1 MIDAKEGPLTFEG
14 PHRVKYELNQIICH
28 WENASGNDKHKT
40 SNGTGISAKIGREI

>member
-14 PHRVKYELNQIICH
+14 PHRVNYELNH
-28 WENASGNDKHKT
+28 WENASGNDKRKT